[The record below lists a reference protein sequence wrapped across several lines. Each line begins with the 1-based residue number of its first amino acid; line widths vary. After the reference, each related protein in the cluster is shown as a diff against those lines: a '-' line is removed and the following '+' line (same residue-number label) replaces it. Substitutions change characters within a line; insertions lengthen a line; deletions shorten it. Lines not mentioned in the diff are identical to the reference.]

1 MLCFAISLEK
11 DIYAAYTAWK
21 TPLSYFLNLVNLVS
35 FGNYT
40 YW

>member
-1 MLCFAISLEK
+1 MLCFAISPEK
-11 DIYAAYTAWK
+11 DIYTAYTAWK
-21 TPLSYFLNLVNLVS
+21 TPLSHFLNLVNLVS